1 MKTTLITA
9 LGFALLSSAGAH
21 ADHAHADHAHEDR
34 AQAEHKMDH
43 GAQMAAHDGAV
54 YEIGALHIERP
65 FSRASLP
72 NQPVGGGFFT
82 VTNTGSEDD
91 RLIAASTSP
100 ERADHME
107 IHEMAMDGQVM
118 KMRELPDGL
127 PIPAGETVELKPGGF
142 HLMMMGLKQPLV
154 EGESVTVSLTF
165 EQAGTIEIPLAIGA
179 PNAKGGA
186 AHDHMSHGN

>member
-21 ADHAHADHAHEDR
+21 ADHAHADHAHEEH

-107 IHEMAMDGQVM
+107 IHEM
-118 KMRELPDGL
+118 PSTGL
-127 PIPAGETVELKPGGF
+127 PTHGSQGDVNQSRWGTHGDHAIIA
-142 HLMMMGLKQPLV
+142 
-154 EGESVTVSLTF
+154 LTASN
-165 EQAGTIEIPLAIGA
+165 QIGRA
-179 PNAKGGA
+179 
-186 AHDHMSHGN
+186 SCRERC

>member
-9 LGFALLSSAGAH
+9 LGFALLSAAGAH
-21 ADHAHADHAHEDR
+21 ADHEHADHKM
-34 AQAEHKMDH
+34 EH
-43 GAQMAAHDGAV
+43 GQQMAMHADAV
-54 YEIGALHIERP
+54 YEIGVLHIENA

-82 VTNTGSEDD
+82 VTNTGAEDD
-91 RLIAASTSP
+91 RLISASTSP

-154 EGESVTVSLTF
+154 EGESVTISLTF
-165 EQAGTIEIPLAIGA
+165 EKAGTIEIPLAIGA
-179 PNAKGGA
+179 PNAKGGTA
-186 AHDHMSHGN
+186 QGHMTHGN